1 MKRSDR
7 IAEKRTPSSRG
18 RGIVADAE
26 TIFAR
31 GDASRRAL
39 LLAGAEVFGEKGLEG
54 ATTREIAAKAGQN
67 IAAISYYFES
77 KDGLYLAIAQEIGA
91 EMSMRLRPV
100 VEQVEAAGHLTP
112 DLAQALLRRLIS
124 LMVHAILSN
133 RSPIAQFILRE
144 QQHPTA
150 AFDILYA
157 SGMGRVHEA
166 LNRLFACALG
176 RSPADEKAIVRSHAL
191 FGQIVVFRAAHA
203 LILRRA
209 GWTELGEAE
218 IGLIEN
224 VVLANLDSLCSAR
237 LRATTKSH
245 ARASKPASRRSAPAR
260 GAKGTASTSRRPK
273 EPKR

>member
-1 MKRSDR
+1 MKRSDPIEER
-7 IAEKRTPSSRG
+7 RPAPPRERAIA
-18 RGIVADAE
+18 ADVGA
-26 TIFAR
+26 IFAR

-67 IAAISYYFES
+67 IAAISYYFEG
-77 KDGLYLAIAQEIGA
+77 KEGLYLAIAQEIGT
-91 EMSMRLRPV
+91 EMSMRLQPV
-100 VEQVEAAGHLTP
+100 VEQVEAAVHLAP
-112 DLAQALLRRLIS
+112 DLAQALLRRLVS
-124 LMVHAILSN
+124 LMVHAVLSN

-150 AFDILYA
+150 AFDILYT

-166 LNRLFACALG
+166 LNRLFACVLG
-176 RSPADEKAIVRSHAL
+176 RSPGDKQAIVRSHAL

-218 IGLIEN
+218 IGLIEKGI
-224 VVLANLDSLCSAR
+224 LANLDSLCNAGP
-237 LRATTKSH
+237 RATTKSH
-245 ARASKPASRRSAPAR
+245 GRASEPAFRRPAPAR
-260 GAKGTASTSRRPK
+260 GAKGAAPVPRKSK